1 MPHLI
6 DHVDD
11 SSQWAHHAFVDA
23 LAEFAADN
31 GWEVLRHVDTGEF
44 RELILKGAGYTGTE
58 EIFIGLKTYE
68 SETLDY
74 YNLAVATFT
83 GYVAGNSF
91 ETQPGAV
98 VMGVPCHNQRV
109 DFWLTLNPQRIAC
122 AMKVGTPVYESFYLG
137 KMLPYARPSQ
147 YPYPM
152 VCAGMLDSA
161 SATRYSDTAH
171 SIPYKGDRNNLKLRT
186 NDAYISPFAYPW
198 GNNQLTGYVPAN
210 GSGITTAGSYL
221 RDTGGQY
228 PLLPV
233 ELNDRT
239 ANLFG
244 ALDGIGFITGFNVVV
259 EDTITLDGVTHVVI
273 EDVWRTG
280 FIDYYTLRLDN

>member
-11 SSQWAHHAFVDA
+11 ATQLAHCEFIAR

-31 GWEVLRHVDTGEF
+31 GWEVLRHVDTGG
-44 RELILKGAGYTGTE
+44 RELILRGAGYTGTE
-58 EIFIGLKTYE
+58 EIFIGMKTYE
-68 SETLDY
+68 SVEADY

-91 ETQPGAV
+91 ETQPGAM

-109 DFWLTLNPQRIAC
+109 DFWLSVNPQRIAC

-152 VCAGMLDSA
+152 VCAGMLPSA

-171 SIPYKGDRNNLKLRT
+171 DLPYKGKRANLKLRT
-186 NDAYISPFAYPW
+186 NDGYVQPYAYPW
-198 GNNQLTGYVPAN
+198 QNRRLCGVGIITDP
-210 GSGITTAGSYL
+210 SGGLVNTHL
-221 RDTGGQY
+221 RDTGDQY

-233 ELNDRT
+233 ELNDN
-239 ANLFG
+239 ANNLWG
-244 ALDGIGFITGFNVVV
+244 ALDGVYFVPGFNVVV
-259 EDTITLDGVTHVVI
+259 EDTITIDGVDYVVI

-280 FIDYYTLRLDN
+280 FADYYALRLDQ